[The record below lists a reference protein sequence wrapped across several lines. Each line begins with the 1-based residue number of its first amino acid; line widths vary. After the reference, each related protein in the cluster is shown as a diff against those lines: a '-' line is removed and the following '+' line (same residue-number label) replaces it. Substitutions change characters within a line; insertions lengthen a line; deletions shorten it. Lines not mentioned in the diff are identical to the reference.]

1 MRDTI
6 LNYFRMPG
14 TWAGLVAAIGGIVSA
29 RYGHPVGELVTQ
41 LLLVGGGVLIGA
53 PK

>member
-1 MRDTI
+1 MEKVKQY
-6 LNYFRMPG
+6 LQMPG
-14 TWAGLVAAIGGIVSA
+14 TWAGLVAAIGGIISA